1 VSEGLKSI
9 TTLFKAELTKNLTS
23 QNRINK
29 NLKEN
34 QRKMNKIFKLAQRD
48 EQRLKDMTLSQK
60 PIQ

>member
-1 VSEGLKSI
+1 MSEGLKSI